1 MQARSNIW
9 LLPHLNL
16 TLFLEEFGEAS
27 ANVTS
32 LLRTE
37 NLGVG
42 TSSQRRENKP
52 RQEGDPSAYLGFLD
66 VFGDLAW
73 KQNVFHLGV
82 E

>member
-32 LLRTE
+32 LLKAE
-37 NLGVG
+37 NLEVE
-42 TSSQRRENKP
+42 ENQFPK
-52 RQEGDPSAYLGFLD
+52 EG
-66 VFGDLAW
+66 
-73 KQNVFHLGV
+73 